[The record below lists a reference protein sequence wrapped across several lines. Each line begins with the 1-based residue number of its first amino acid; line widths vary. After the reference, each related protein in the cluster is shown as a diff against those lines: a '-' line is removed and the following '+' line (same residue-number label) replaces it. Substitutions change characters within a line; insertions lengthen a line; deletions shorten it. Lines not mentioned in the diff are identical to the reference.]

1 MRAGRVLAIILLLG
15 GLIGVLVGSGEIFAR
30 FLYLGIV
37 VIAASWLW
45 TRFSLRGVSV
55 KRRTRSLRAS
65 VGDAFEE
72 HFELA
77 NDSRI
82 GKLWIELSNESNMP
96 GARGSRLMTMIGG
109 KQKRTHLA
117 RTWLFRRGGYKLGP
131 TRLISGDPFGLFRAE
146 KIFPAE
152 HSLVVLPTIYE
163 ISSFLSPPGLLPG
176 GQVIRRKAQDITPHA
191 SGVREYVPGDP
202 MKRIH
207 WPTTARRGQLLVKEF
222 EQDPQAEVWLFLDA
236 QRIVH
241 AEKSSKAS
249 ESFGDS
255 WMLDRRPKFE
265 LPLSS
270 LEYAISITASL
281 AHYYLKQ
288 PRAVGLVTA
297 TPQFRVIPAEWSERQ
312 EGKILETLAF
322 IEADGELSMAGLVAA
337 QAGQLPQGSS
347 AILVTPTVNPELVSA
362 VDDLQRRSLRPVVVL
377 LVADSFG
384 GAKGSE
390 GLYNSLLGRNIPVC
404 RIYCGADISLELSGF
419 SSHLTTQEPTW
430 RRPPLSH
437 LT

>member
-15 GLIGVLVGSGEIFAR
+15 GLIGVLVDAGEIFTR
-30 FLYLGIV
+30 FLYLGILVIV
-37 VIAASWLW
+37 VSWLW
-45 TRFSLRGVSV
+45 TQFALSGVSV

-65 VGDAFEE
+65 VGDTFEE

-77 NDSRI
+77 NNSRI
-82 GKLWIELSNESNMP
+82 GKLWIELANESNMP
-96 GARGSRLMTMIGG
+96 IAHGSRLMTMVGR
-109 KQKRTHLA
+109 KQKRTHIA

-131 TRLISGDPFGLFRAE
+131 TRLISGDPFGLFRTE
-146 KIFPAE
+146 RVFPAE
-152 HSLVVLPTIYE
+152 HSLVVLPMIYE

-176 GQVIRRKAQDITPHA
+176 GQVIRRKALDITPHA

-207 WPTTARRGQLLVKEF
+207 WPTTARRGQLVVKEF
-222 EQDPQAEVWLFLDA
+222 EQDPHAEVWLFLDA
-236 QRIVH
+236 QRVVH
-241 AEKSSKAS
+241 AEKPS
-249 ESFGDS
+249 EIPEAYTDG
-255 WMLDRRPKFE
+255 WMLDRRPKFD
-265 LPLSS
+265 LPPST

-297 TPQFRVIPAEWSERQ
+297 TPQFRIIPAEWSERQ
-312 EGKILETLAF
+312 ESKILETLSF
-322 IEADGELSMAGLVAA
+322 IEAEGTLSIAGLAAA

-347 AILVTPTVNPELVSA
+347 AILVTPTVYPELISA
-362 VDDLQRRSLRPVVVL
+362 VDDLQRRSLRPVIVL
-377 LVADSFG
+377 LIADSFG
-384 GAKGSE
+384 GSKGGE
-390 GLYNSLLGRNIPVC
+390 KLYNSLLERNVPVC
-404 RIYCGADISLELSGF
+404 RIYCGADLTLELSSF
-419 SSHLTTQEPTW
+419 SSHLTSQEPSW

>member
-15 GLIGVLVGSGEIFAR
+15 GLIGVLVDAGEIFTR
-30 FLYLGIV
+30 FLYLGILVIV
-37 VIAASWLW
+37 VSWLW
-45 TRFSLRGVSV
+45 TQFALSGVSV

-65 VGDAFEE
+65 VGDTFEE

-77 NDSRI
+77 NNSRI
-82 GKLWIELSNESNMP
+82 GKLWIELANESNMP
-96 GARGSRLMTMIGG
+96 IAHGSRLMTMVGR
-109 KQKRTHLA
+109 KQKRTHIA

-131 TRLISGDPFGLFRAE
+131 TRLISGDPFGLFRTE
-146 KIFPAE
+146 RVFPAE
-152 HSLVVLPTIYE
+152 HSLVVLPMIYE

-176 GQVIRRKAQDITPHA
+176 GQVIRRKALDITPHA

-207 WPTTARRGQLLVKEF
+207 WPTTARRGQLVVKEF
-222 EQDPQAEVWLFLDA
+222 EQDPHAEVWLFLDA
-236 QRIVH
+236 QRVVH
-241 AEKSSKAS
+241 AEKPLEIPEAYTD
-249 ESFGDS
+249 G
-255 WMLDRRPKFE
+255 WMLDRRPKFD
-265 LPLSS
+265 LPPST

-297 TPQFRVIPAEWSERQ
+297 TPQFRIIPAEWSERQ
-312 EGKILETLAF
+312 ESKILETLSF
-322 IEADGELSMAGLVAA
+322 IEAEGTLSIAGLAAA

-347 AILVTPTVNPELVSA
+347 AILVTPTVYPELISA
-362 VDDLQRRSLRPVVVL
+362 VDDLQRRSLRPVIVL
-377 LVADSFG
+377 LIADSFG
-384 GAKGSE
+384 GSKGGE
-390 GLYNSLLGRNIPVC
+390 KLYNSLLERNVPVC
-404 RIYCGADISLELSGF
+404 RIYCGADLTLELSSF
-419 SSHLTTQEPTW
+419 SSHLTSQEPSW